1 MTTEVRLDHTI
12 VHVRDNRESA
22 EFLAGV
28 LGLPAPKLIGGKFF
42 AVRLGEVSLDFD
54 TTEGEIVAQHYAFAV
69 GAGDFDAILARVRSR
84 GLPFW
89 ADPQRTR
96 PNEVAER
103 GGGER
108 AFYFA
113 DPSGHWLEV
122 LTRFFTT
129 ARQ

>member
-1 MTTEVRLDHTI
+1 MTTQVRLDHTI

-22 EFLAGV
+22 EFLADV
-28 LGLPAPKLIGGKFF
+28 LGLPAPTLIGGKFF
-42 AVRLGEVSLDFD
+42 AVQLSGEVSLDFD
-54 TTEGEIVAQHYAFAV
+54 TTHGEIVAQHYAFAV
-69 GAGDFDAILARVRSR
+69 SAVDFDAILARVRARS
-84 GLPFW
+84 LPFW

-103 GGGER
+103 GRGER

-122 LTRFFTT
+122 LTK
-129 ARQ
+129 

>member
-22 EFLAGV
+22 EFLAEV
-28 LGLPAPKLIGGKFF
+28 LGLPAPTLLAGKFF
-42 AVRLGEVSLDFD
+42 AVRLGGGVSLDFD

-69 GAGDFDAILARVRSR
+69 GAGDFDSILARVRAR

-89 ADPQRTR
+89 ADPQGTR
-96 PNEVAER
+96 PNEVADR
-103 GGGER
+103 GRGER

-122 LTRFFTT
+122 LTR
-129 ARQ
+129 

>member
-1 MTTEVRLDHTI
+1 MTTEVRLDHLI

-22 EFLAGV
+22 EFLSDV
-28 LGLPAPKLIGGKFF
+28 LGLPPPKLIGGKFF
-42 AVRLGEVSLDFD
+42 AVRLSGDVSLDFD

-69 GAGDFDAILARVRSR
+69 SAVDFDAILARVRAR
-84 GLPFW
+84 GLRFW

-96 PNEVAER
+96 PNEIADR
-103 GGGER
+103 GRGER

-122 LTRFFTT
+122 LTK
-129 ARQ
+129 

>member
-1 MTTEVRLDHTI
+1 MTTQVRLDHTI

-22 EFLAGV
+22 EFLADV
-28 LGLPAPKLIGGKFF
+28 LGLPPPTLIGGEFF
-42 AVRLGEVSLDFD
+42 AVRLSGEVSLDFD
-54 TTEGEIVAQHYAFAV
+54 TTQGEIVAQHYAFAV
-69 GAGDFDAILARVRSR
+69 SAVDFDAILARVRSR
-84 GLPFW
+84 RLPFW

-103 GGGER
+103 GSGER

-122 LTRFFTT
+122 LTK
-129 ARQ
+129 